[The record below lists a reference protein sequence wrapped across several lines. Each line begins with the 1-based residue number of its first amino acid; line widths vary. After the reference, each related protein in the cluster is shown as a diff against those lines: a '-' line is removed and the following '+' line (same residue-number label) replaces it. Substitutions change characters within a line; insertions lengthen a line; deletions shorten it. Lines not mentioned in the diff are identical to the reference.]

1 MGRGA
6 EEGPVAGSVR
16 RGRRPGGELEI
27 EEAEEEGRGSMQG
40 RAEEGA
46 RKATVAAAAAA
57 ATATTYTT
65 EYRPPAGR
73 EKKRSRRAGRFC
85 SS

>member
-46 RKATVAAAAAA
+46 RKAAAA